1 MKVYVF
7 GDSLS
12 AGFGIVPSSRWDA
25 LLEEE
30 GFTIVNEGK
39 NGDTLP
45 HIVARLEAYHVPEGS
60 FVYVQGGTNDC
71 AMGTGVEALVGVVK
85 HLMAISRDHQWRLFF
100 GLPSR
105 PVSLDG
111 VLDRILYEKISMLR
125 EKLMALEG
133 LTWIDFEPALFSDVE
148 NHFFDAVHPNSQGA
162 KLIAEVLKKT
172 WKDFASQGPSFA

>member
-1 MKVYVF
+1 
-7 GDSLS
+7 
-12 AGFGIVPSSRWDA
+12 
-25 LLEEE
+25 
-30 GFTIVNEGK
+30 
-39 NGDTLP
+39 
-45 HIVARLEAYHVPEGS
+45 
-60 FVYVQGGTNDC
+60 
-71 AMGTGVEALVGVVK
+71 MGTGVEALVGVVK